1 MKVILEELV
10 GLSVQVAVFLLGLVL
25 SVAFGMLLATRTDSI
40 PGLVI
45 ATVLAGAG
53 LLSAASFS
61 QTVRDRLAER
71 QLERIL
77 GETPKSSQT

>member
-10 GLSVQVAVFLLGLVL
+10 GLAAQVAVFLVGLVL
-25 SVAFGMLLATRTDSI
+25 SVGGGMLIATRLDSI
-40 PGLVI
+40 PGLVV

-61 QTVRDRLAER
+61 QTVRDRIAER
-71 QLERIL
+71 QLERVL
-77 GETPKSSQT
+77 EDVKK

>member
-45 ATVLAGAG
+45 ATVLSGAG

-61 QTVRDRLAER
+61 QTVRDRIAER

-77 GETPKSSQT
+77 GETPKPSQT

>member
-10 GLSVQVAVFLLGLVL
+10 GLAAQVAVFLVGLVL
-25 SVAFGMLLATRTDSI
+25 SVGGGMLVATRLDSI
-40 PGLVI
+40 PGLVV

-61 QTVRDRLAER
+61 QTVRDRIAER
-71 QLERIL
+71 QLERVL
-77 GETPKSSQT
+77 EDAKK